1 MATPESDYKER
12 LRQYLTE
19 QGIYWTNIQGGFGV
33 APGAPDMIL
42 CVDGKFVAFESKT
55 YRGHLSDDQ
64 KIQRGKI
71 EASGGLYF
79 ITKTMDQAKKI
90 LDDITNCSSQDSER
104 TP

>member
-55 YRGHLSDDQ
+55 YRGHLTDDQ
-64 KIQRGKI
+64 KIQREKI

-79 ITKTMDQAKKI
+79 VTKTMDQAKDI
-90 LDDITNCSSQDSER
+90 LDDLTDSRSQD
-104 TP
+104 